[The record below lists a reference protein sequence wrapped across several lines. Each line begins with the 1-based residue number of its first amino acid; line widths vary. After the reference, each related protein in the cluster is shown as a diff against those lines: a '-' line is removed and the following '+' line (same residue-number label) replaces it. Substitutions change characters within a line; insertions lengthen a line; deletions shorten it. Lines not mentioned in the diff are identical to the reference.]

1 MKKVIKKTK
10 MYKYDVQTVKK
21 AWEFL
26 TEKFMRGDYGESKE
40 TIQEFISILENVLE
54 SLKSEEIDVER
65 KVRESEDEAR
75 QYFGEDFV
83 RRFEQ
88 IRKYCTENNL
98 MLAIHGTN
106 PQLLDSIR
114 QNGLEYKF
122 PEILSTAL
130 IQTGTD
136 LEETYSNF
144 SGLLNWS
151 HKESKGLI
159 LLGIPSE
166 CNGVLSHG
174 EKETK
179 PLWLRISQE
188 GDYEKKYRIN
198 PEFIIGQI
206 DVEKKVIQDNPT
218 FSLIHDYSGLEYDYD
233 LTNYKRKMSVTKEN
247 VEKTTEDVDKG
258 QTDVTQ
264 ENISQGGEKSSKELL
279 TDIANDFCNPLSVLI
294 RSKGEME
301 ESDITEYI
309 ESIKQTIIIL
319 RQLEPQLREN
329 QEITDELE
337 IAEKEMQQGTK
348 VDAAEWDDIEWDDD
362 FDRENGDDSFRFFIA
377 DVEENISQKATIS
390 GINQETQY
398 IKSKK
403 RDRNKSE
410 IGIARDEEWN

>member
-1 MKKVIKKTK
+1 MKKVIKKNK

-21 AWEFL
+21 AKKFL

-40 TIQEFISILENVLE
+40 TIQEFISILENVLA

-114 QNGLEYKF
+114 QNGLEYQR

-144 SGLLNWS
+144 SGLLNWP
-151 HKESKGLI
+151 HKELKGLI

-233 LTNYKRKMSVTKEN
+233 LTDYKRKMSVTKEN
-247 VEKTTEDVDKG
+247 VEKTTEDVDKW

-264 ENISQGGEKSSKELL
+264 ENISQSGEKSSKELL
-279 TDIANDFCNPLSVLI
+279 TDIDNDFCNPLSVLI
-294 RSKGEME
+294 RSKGKMKK
-301 ESDITEYI
+301 SDITEYI

-362 FDRENGDDSFRFFIA
+362 FDRENGDDSFSGSFIE
-377 DVEENISQKATIS
+377 DFEENISQRATIS

-398 IKSKK
+398 IKSKT
-403 RDRNKSE
+403 RDKSESE
-410 IGIARDEEWN
+410 IGIARDEE

>member
-1 MKKVIKKTK
+1 MKKVIKKNK

-21 AWEFL
+21 AKKFL

-40 TIQEFISILENVLE
+40 TIQEFISILENVLA

-88 IRKYCTENNL
+88 IRKYCTENDL

-106 PQLLDSIR
+106 PQFLDSIR
-114 QNGLEYKF
+114 QNGLEYQL

-144 SGLLNWS
+144 SELLNWP

-188 GDYEKKYRIN
+188 GDYEEKYRIN

-233 LTNYKRKMSVTKEN
+233 LTDYKRKMSVTKEN

-258 QTDVTQ
+258 QTDDTQ
-264 ENISQGGEKSSKELL
+264 ENISQSGEKSSKELL
-279 TDIANDFCNPLSVLI
+279 TDIANDFCNPFSVLI
-294 RSKGEME
+294 RSKGEMK

-337 IAEKEMQQGTK
+337 IAEKEMQQETK
-348 VDAAEWDDIEWDDD
+348 VEAAEWDDIEWEED
-362 FDRENGDDSFRFFIA
+362 FDRENGDDFLRFFCC
-377 DVEENISQKATIS
+377 
-390 GINQETQY
+390 
-398 IKSKK
+398 
-403 RDRNKSE
+403 RC
-410 IGIARDEEWN
+410 

>member
-1 MKKVIKKTK
+1 MKKVIKKNK

-21 AWEFL
+21 AKKFL

-40 TIQEFISILENVLE
+40 TIQEFISILENVLA

-114 QNGLEYKF
+114 QNGLEYQR

-144 SGLLNWS
+144 SGLLNWP
-151 HKESKGLI
+151 HKELKGLI

-188 GDYEKKYRIN
+188 GDYEKK
-198 PEFIIGQI
+198 
-206 DVEKKVIQDNPT
+206 
-218 FSLIHDYSGLEYDYD
+218 
-233 LTNYKRKMSVTKEN
+233 
-247 VEKTTEDVDKG
+247 
-258 QTDVTQ
+258 
-264 ENISQGGEKSSKELL
+264 
-279 TDIANDFCNPLSVLI
+279 
-294 RSKGEME
+294 
-301 ESDITEYI
+301 
-309 ESIKQTIIIL
+309 
-319 RQLEPQLREN
+319 
-329 QEITDELE
+329 
-337 IAEKEMQQGTK
+337 
-348 VDAAEWDDIEWDDD
+348 
-362 FDRENGDDSFRFFIA
+362 
-377 DVEENISQKATIS
+377 
-390 GINQETQY
+390 
-398 IKSKK
+398 
-403 RDRNKSE
+403 
-410 IGIARDEEWN
+410 